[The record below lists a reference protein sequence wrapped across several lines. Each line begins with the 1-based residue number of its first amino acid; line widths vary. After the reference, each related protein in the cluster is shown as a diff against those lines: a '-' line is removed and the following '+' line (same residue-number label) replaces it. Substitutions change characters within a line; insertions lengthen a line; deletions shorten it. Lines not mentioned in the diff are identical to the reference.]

1 MTFRDRRVLVTGSSR
16 GIGLATARAF
26 LAAGARVAV
35 NGRTAESTAKA
46 IEKLGGGDPAPGDLS
61 SVAGCETVVGA
72 ALDGLGGLDVLVN
85 NAGTYEIASI
95 EATDERVWD
104 HTLDV
109 TLKGAFFCSRAALPA
124 LRESRG
130 NIVHVSSSAGLSAVA
145 GITVYC
151 AAKAGLIQLSKA
163 MALELA
169 PDVRVNCVCPGPA
182 DTDMGR
188 SNFSPDLPPA
198 EARAA
203 FEKNV
208 PIGRMGTPEEIA
220 DSILWVASARSA
232 FVTGAVISVD
242 GGRTAGAPGR
252 RGKKAD

>member
-1 MTFRDRRVLVTGSSR
+1 MTFQDKRVLVTGSSR
-16 GIGLATARAF
+16 GIGLAAARAF

-35 NGRTAESTAKA
+35 NGRTADSTAAA
-46 IEKLGGGDPAPGDLS
+46 IEALGGRPAVTAAPGDLS
-61 SVAGCETVVGA
+61 GVAGCEAVVGA
-72 ALDGLGGLDVLVN
+72 AVAGLGGLDVLVN
-85 NAGTYEIASI
+85 NAGTYEIATV

-124 LRESRG
+124 LRAARG
-130 NIVHVSSSAGLSAVA
+130 NIVNISSSAGLSAVA
-145 GITVYC
+145 GVTAYC
-151 AAKAGLIQLSKA
+151 AAKAGLIHLSRA

-169 PDVRVNCVCPGPA
+169 PDLRVNCVCPGPA

-208 PIGRMGTPEEIA
+208 PIGRMGRPEEIA
-220 DSILWVASARSA
+220 DSILWVASDRSS
-232 FVTGAVISVD
+232 FMTGAVISVD

-252 RGKKAD
+252 RGK